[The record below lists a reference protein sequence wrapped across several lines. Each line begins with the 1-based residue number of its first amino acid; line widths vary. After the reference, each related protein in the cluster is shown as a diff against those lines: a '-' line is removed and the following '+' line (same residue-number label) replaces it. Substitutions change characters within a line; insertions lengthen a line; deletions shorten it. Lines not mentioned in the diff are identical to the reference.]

1 MRLAF
6 TDRGA
11 GPVVVL
17 LHGFPLSRAMWD
29 RQVEALSANYRVIAP
44 DLRGHGESP
53 APDGAYTMES
63 MADDVVDL
71 LDGLGIED
79 PVVLGG
85 LSMGGYVSLALTLK
99 NPARVRGLMLLDT
112 KAEADSTEAA
122 EGREKSAK
130 AVLEAGN
137 PGSVVE
143 AMVPKLFAEAT
154 IKKNPALVES
164 FRTLMNK
171 TPAAGV
177 AGALRGMAV
186 RPEQTGRLGEIKIPT
201 LVIVGEHDA
210 ITPPDGA
217 RRMAD
222 ALPAGKIEVIPGAG
236 HLAPCENP
244 EAVNAAILKFLSGL
258 G

>member
-6 TDRGA
+6 TDQGA

-17 LHGFPLSRAMWD
+17 LHGFPLSRAMWTE
-29 RQVEALSANYRVIAP
+29 QVKALSASHRVIAP

-63 MADDVVDL
+63 MADDVVEL
-71 LDGLGIED
+71 LDGLGIND
-79 PVVLGG
+79 SVALGG
-85 LSMGGYVSLALTLK
+85 LSMGGYVSLALALK
-99 NPARVRGLMLLDT
+99 YPDRVRALMLLDT
-112 KAEADSTEAA
+112 KAEADSPEAA
-122 EGREKSAK
+122 DAREKSARE
-130 AVLEAGN
+130 VLEAGN

-154 IKKNPALVES
+154 IKGNPALVDS
-164 FRTLMNK
+164 FRSLMNK

-186 RPEQTGRLGEIKIPT
+186 RPDQTGRLGEIKVPS

-210 ITPPDGA
+210 ITPPEGA
-217 RRMAD
+217 RNMAA
-222 ALPAGKIEVIPGAG
+222 ALPASQFEVIPGAG
-236 HLAPCENP
+236 HLSPRENP
-244 EAVNAAILKFLSGL
+244 EAVNAVILKFLSGL